1 MKFFLDTANLD
12 DIKEAV
18 NVGLCDGI
26 TTNPSI
32 IAKNGRDHKQ
42 TIQDIAKIVKGPIS
56 VEGVAQDADGI
67 VKEAEEFVTWAD
79 NVVVKVP
86 MTKEGLKAVGIL
98 SKRGIKTNVTL
109 VFSPIQALMA
119 AKAGATYVS
128 PFIGRLD
135 DIGETGTD
143 LLEQIVQI
151 YENYNIET
159 EIIAASIRSVKH
171 VLDSALIGVDIATIP
186 AKVFKKMWHHELT
199 DIGIKRFLDDYN
211 KSKQ

>member
-1 MKFFLDTANLD
+1 MEFFLDTANLD
-12 DIKEAV
+12 EIKDAV

-42 TIQDIAKIVKGPIS
+42 TIQDIAKIVKGPLS
-56 VEGVAQDADGI
+56 VEGVAQDSEGI
-67 VKEAEEFVTWAD
+67 VREAEEFITWAD

-86 MTKEGLKAVGIL
+86 MTKEGMKAVGVL
-98 SKRGIKTNVTL
+98 SKRSIPTNVTL

-119 AKAGATYVS
+119 AKAGAAYVS

-135 DIGETGTD
+135 DIGETGTE

-151 YENYNIET
+151 YHNYDIKT
-159 EIIAASIRSVKH
+159 KIIAASIRSVRH
-171 VLDSALIGVDIATIP
+171 VVESALIGVDIATIP
-186 AKVFKKMWHHELT
+186 GKVFKKMWHHELT
-199 DIGIKRFLDDYN
+199 DIGIERFLHDHRT
-211 KSKQ
+211 SKQ